1 MRQARIKPEET
12 DCFVHAYNRAAGHL
26 GDYPFQ
32 DAHKEFFINFLRK
45 LARLYTV
52 EPLAYQVMGNHFH
65 LLLYVPAGLLS
76 VEAAVERFHAY
87 HEGKKLILATSPKAE
102 ELPSKLRDIS
112 SFMKDLQQ
120 GFTRWFN
127 RSGAVPRRGH
137 LWQERFKSTLLE
149 GGRATWDCWKYI
161 EMNPVRAHMV
171 QDAADYRF
179 SSYGA
184 WCGKGDHPFVDSAV
198 KLLLPRLQGLLPVM
212 DMAGVHKEL
221 RKEFARFT
229 AQEKKLEPAEIVRQI
244 RSAEKQKFTTC
255 LDRRVRYWVDGLV
268 IGSDIFVRTIVG
280 RARGQLAVQKRRLVR
295 AVAMNEPLNDSALRP
310 SAISARDMPPLYSF
324 KQLREII

>member
-1 MRQARIKPEET
+1 MSDP
-12 DCFVHAYNRAAGHL
+12 DS
-26 GDYPFQ
+26 
-32 DAHKEFFINFLRK
+32 
-45 LARLYTV
+45 
-52 EPLAYQVMGNHFH
+52 
-65 LLLYVPAGLLS
+65 LLLLLIGPIS
-76 VEAAVERFHAY
+76 
-87 HEGKKLILATSPKAE
+87 ATNRCPPKD
-102 ELPSKLRDIS
+102 L

-127 RSGAVPRRGH
+127 RSGGVPRRGH

-184 WCGKGDHPFVDSAV
+184 WCGKGEHPFVDSVV
-198 KLLLPRLQGLLPVM
+198 KQLLPRLQGFLPVT
-212 DMAGVHKEL
+212 DMAGVHREL

-229 AQEKKLEPAEIVRQI
+229 AQEQKLAPAEIVRQI
-244 RSAEKQKFTTC
+244 RAAEKQRFTTR

-268 IGSDIFVRTIVG
+268 IGSDVFVRTVVG

-295 AVAMNEPLNDSALRP
+295 AVGLDGSPSDESLPAVDSP
-310 SAISARDMPPLYSF
+310 IYSF